1 MIRRVYNALSAS
13 LRYKLLLL
21 AVFPAMVFVPA
32 IVSVAFI
39 WSNDISYRQLLMKV
53 NSDLSVA
60 HEAFLQAQR
69 DYLAQ
74 MAAMAQSHV
83 LFDDLF
89 GDGQSAHR
97 QREVRQLLDGFRW
110 RQGFDFVY
118 IADPSGCDYW
128 NPSRC
133 DYKKSVL
140 LDRSVEDGSA
150 TGVEIF
156 SDRDLAAIDATLPDR
171 VYLPLVPT
179 PRAKPIDRQ
188 VEDRGMVLHS
198 YYPIRDKSGAV
209 KAFLVGG
216 VLVNRDF
223 AFVDSLRDMVYSQ
236 GSLAKDSL
244 GTVTVFLEDVRI
256 NTNVPRELQ
265 KPGVRALGTR
275 VSEEVRD
282 RVLGRGER
290 WIDRAFV
297 VSEWYVSAY
306 EPIVDVNGARVGML
320 YAGFLEAP
328 FKDIYFTDLKRLL
341 VLFGGVTAVC
351 ILLAVLIARSIF
363 KPVEAM
369 TKVVAHIRKGED
381 QRIGWRHDGD
391 ELVTLARQ
399 FDDML
404 DQLQEQRDQ
413 IQAAADE
420 LEQKVEDRTAQLRRR
435 TLDLEENLRL
445 LRRTREQLVGKE
457 KLAAIGELTAG
468 IAHEINNPTAVIL
481 GNMDF
486 IIAELGEQLAPVQTE
501 ADLIIKQV
509 YRIRSIINN
518 LLQYSRPA
526 DYQAYDTAV
535 DINQV
540 VHDTLMLVRHD
551 LDRKRINVGLDLRA
565 ARRISGNHQQFQQVL
580 INLIINAVNASDE
593 GGDLT
598 LRSRDWKDQG
608 ALLVIRDTGCGIPAD
623 ILPRIFD
630 PFFTKTNGGT
640 GLGLSVSYGILQRYD
655 AEIEVRSRPGIGT
668 CFYIWFQSSDRA
680 DTLSEKAPQTVSFDA
695 TTA

>member
-1 MIRRVYNALSAS
+1 MIKRLYTWLSSS

-32 IVSVAFI
+32 IVSVAFV
-39 WSNDISYRQLLMKV
+39 WSNDVSYRQLLMKV

-69 DYLAQ
+69 DYLAKLAT
-74 MAAMAQSHV
+74 MARSHE
-83 LFDDLF
+83 LFDALNDPDLDAARR
-89 GDGQSAHR
+89 G
-97 QREVRQLLDGFRW
+97 EVERLLETFRW

-118 IADPSGCDYW
+118 LADRTGCDYW
-128 NPSRC
+128 NPSSC
-133 DYKKSVL
+133 DYKQSTLLEKSA
-140 LDRSVEDGSA
+140 DQGAA

-156 SDRDLAAIDATLPDR
+156 TASEMAAIDPSLPNR
-171 VYLPLVPT
+171 VYLPIVPT
-179 PRAKPIDRQ
+179 PRAKPIDREI
-188 VEDRGMVLHS
+188 EDRGMILHN
-198 YYPIRDKSGAV
+198 YHPVRDAGGEIA
-209 KAFLVGG
+209 AFLVGG

-223 AFVDSLRDMVYSQ
+223 AFVDSLRDVVYSQ
-236 GSLAKDSL
+236 GSLAEDSL

-265 KPGVRALGTR
+265 RPGVRALGTR
-275 VSEEVRD
+275 VSAEVRE
-282 RVLGRGER
+282 RVLGQGER

-328 FKDIYFTDLKRLL
+328 FKEIYFSDLKNLL
-341 VLFGGVTAVC
+341 YLFGAVTVIC
-351 ILLAVLIARSIF
+351 ILLAVLMARSIF

-369 TKVVAHIRKGED
+369 TRVVAHIRKGED
-381 QRIGWRHDGD
+381 LRIGWRHDGD

-404 DQLQEQRDQ
+404 DLLQDQRDQ

-445 LRRTREQLVGKE
+445 LKRTREQLVGKE

-486 IIAELGEQLAPVQTE
+486 IVAELGDQLAPVKTE

-526 DYQAYDTAV
+526 DYEAYDAAV
-535 DINQV
+535 DLNQV
-540 VHDTLMLVRHD
+540 VHDSLMLVRHD
-551 LDRKRINVGLDLRA
+551 LDRKQINVGLDLRA
-565 ARRISGNHQQFQQVL
+565 GNRVSGNHQQFQQVL
-580 INLIINAVNASDE
+580 INLIVNAINAASA
-593 GGDLT
+593 GGDIT
-598 LRSRDWKDQG
+598 IRSRDWKGRG
-608 ALLVIRDTGCGIPAD
+608 ALLLVRDNGCGIAPD

-640 GLGLSVSYGILQRYD
+640 GLGLSVSYGILQRYN
-655 AEIEVRSRPGIGT
+655 AEIEVRSRPGVGS
-668 CFYIWFQSSDRA
+668 CFYIWFPDSFNERA
-680 DTLSEKAPQTVSFDA
+680 AE
-695 TTA
+695 